1 MIIGIDLGTTN
12 SLVAVWKD
20 GQATLIPN
28 SLGNVLTPSVVSVD
42 GNGHILV
49 GQAARE
55 RLVTHPELTAAAF
68 KRFMGSQKTYTLGR
82 KVFRPE
88 ELSSLVLGSLKA
100 DAEAWLGEPVSEAV
114 ITVPAYFNDIQ
125 RNATRIAAELAG
137 LKVRRLLN
145 EPTAAAM
152 AYGLHQAQGESK
164 FLVLDLGGGTFDVTL
179 LDLFE
184 GIMEVRASAGDNC
197 LGGEDFTAAIAEAF
211 VQHATANFGEP
222 AVFWEK
228 NASQVLSA
236 AEQVKRN
243 LSGVAGPVSVTM
255 TVHANDRKYEWP
267 LTEEHFLSL
276 SKKLLERIRTPI
288 EKALRDSRVR
298 LSELDEVVLVGGSTR
313 MPILRKLVV
322 QMFGRFPATQLH
334 PDEAIALGAAVQ
346 AGLTARDAALDEV
359 VMTDVAPYSLGVD
372 TSIRTGENEY
382 AHGQFSPI
390 IERNTVIPA
399 SKVQTYHPMHDS
411 QKVVEFGIYQG
422 EARLVKDNIF
432 LGKISLSVPPGKAT
446 EIGIDVRFS
455 YDANGVLEVD
465 VINATTGERK
475 VLVIQNDKSTLTP
488 EQVEASLK
496 KLEALKIHPREQMEN
511 RTLIARADRLFSQS
525 LGQAR
530 ESVRHHLA
538 VFEAVLDRQEPNEIR
553 HAASSFKAYLD
564 SIDVE
569 IFH

>member
-1 MIIGIDLGTTN
+1 MIVGIDLGTTN

-28 SLGNVLTPSVVSVD
+28 ALGQVLTPSVVSID
-42 GNGHILV
+42 ENDHILV
-49 GQAARE
+49 GQPARE
-55 RLVTHPELTAAAF
+55 RLVTHPERSAAAF
-68 KRFMGSQKTYTLGR
+68 KRFMGSQKTYTLGK

-88 ELSSLVLGSLKA
+88 ELSALVLGSLKA
-100 DAEAWLGEPVSEAV
+100 DAEAWLGEPVTEAV

-137 LKVRRLLN
+137 LRVMRLLN

-152 AYGLHQAQGESK
+152 AYGLHQAEGESK

-184 GIMEVRASAGDNC
+184 GVMEVRASAGDNC
-197 LGGEDFTAAIAEAF
+197 LGGEDFNAVLVEGFLDHARKTFAE
-211 VQHATANFGEP
+211 TPE
-222 AVFWEK
+222 FWDRLG
-228 NASQVLSA
+228 AQVRSA
-236 AEQVKRN
+236 AEQAKRQ
-243 LSGVAGPVSVTM
+243 LSGAGQTVMSVSSG
-255 TVHANDRKYEWP
+255 DRKFDWP
-267 LTEEHFLSL
+267 LNEDTFLSL
-276 SKKLLERIRTPI
+276 SRKLLERIRTPI
-288 EKALRDSRVR
+288 EKALRDSRVK
-298 LSELDEVVLVGGSTR
+298 LNELDEVVLVGGSTR

-399 SKVQTYHPMHDS
+399 SKVQTYYPMHDH
-411 QKVVEFGIYQG
+411 QKAVEFGIYQG
-422 EARLVKDNIF
+422 EARLVKDNIA
-432 LGKISLSVPPGKAT
+432 LGKISIPVPPGKAT
-446 EIGIDVRFS
+446 EIGINVRFS
-455 YDANGVLEVD
+455 YDVNGVLEVD
-465 VINATTGERK
+465 VENSATGERK
-475 VLVIQNDKSTLTP
+475 QVVIQNDKSTLTP
-488 EQVEASLK
+488 DQVAASLK
-496 KLEALKIHPREQMEN
+496 KLAALKVHPRDQMEN
-511 RTLIARADRLFSQS
+511 RTLIARAERLFSQL
-525 LGQAR
+525 LGQER
-530 ESVRHHLA
+530 EAVRHQIA
-538 VFEAVLDRQEPNEIR
+538 VFEAVLDRQDPHEIR
-553 HAASSFKAYLD
+553 HVAGRFKDWLD
-564 SIDVE
+564 SMDVE

>member
-42 GNGHILV
+42 GNDHILV

-179 LDLFE
+179 LDLFA

-197 LGGEDFTAAIAEAF
+197 LGGEDFTSAIAEAF
-211 VQHATANFGEP
+211 VQHAIANFGEP
-222 AVFWEK
+222 AAFWEK
-228 NASQVLSA
+228 HAAQVLSA

-243 LSGVAGPVSVTM
+243 LSGVASVTM

-288 EKALRDSRVR
+288 EKALRDSRVK
-298 LSELDEVVLVGGSTR
+298 LNELDEVVLVGGSTR

-359 VMTDVAPYSLGVD
+359 VMTDVAPYSMGVD

-399 SKVQTYHPMHDS
+399 SKMHTYYPMNDQ
-411 QKVVEFGIYQG
+411 QKTVEFGIYQG
-422 EARLVKDNIF
+422 EARLVKDNIA
-432 LGKISLSVPPGKAT
+432 LGKITIPVPPGKAT
-446 EIGIDVRFS
+446 EIGLNVRFS
-455 YDANGVLEVD
+455 YDVNGVLEVD
-465 VINATTGERK
+465 VENSATGERK
-475 VLVIQNDKSTLTP
+475 QIVIQNDKSTLTP
-488 EQVEASLK
+488 DQVQASLR
-496 KLEALKIHPREQMEN
+496 KLAALKVHPRDQMEN
-511 RTLIARADRLFSQS
+511 RTLVARAERLFSQL
-525 LGQAR
+525 LGQER
-530 ESVRHHLA
+530 EAVRHHIA
-538 VFEAVLDRQEPNEIR
+538 VFESVLDRQDPHEIR
-553 HAASSFKAYLD
+553 HAASRFKDWLD
-564 SIDVE
+564 SVDVE